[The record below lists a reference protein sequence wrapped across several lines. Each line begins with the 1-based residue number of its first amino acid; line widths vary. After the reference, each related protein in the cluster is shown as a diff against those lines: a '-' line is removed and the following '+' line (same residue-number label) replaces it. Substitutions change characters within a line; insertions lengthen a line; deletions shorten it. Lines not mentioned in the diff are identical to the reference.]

1 MDLRGLPYNDDKWD
15 LLLDQI
21 DYSSEEI
28 DQLLGYGSFNT
39 GNLTAIGKGTSS
51 ESDGPQAIGKTGVSD
66 GTGAACA
73 YPAEVVIAATW
84 NTELA
89 EKMGKA
95 IGDEALAQNSNGW
108 YAPACNIHRSP
119 FLGRVYEYY
128 SEDAV
133 LSGYITAY
141 VVQGAASRGY
151 APYIKHFAAND
162 QESGRMGVMTWMTEQ
177 TLREIY
183 LKPFEIAVKLGEV
196 EEKYLAD
203 NGNDNYSVQTITR
216 KAATGMMTSMNYIGA
231 VWTSLDYSL
240 CTRILRGEWGFEG
253 VVITDS
259 VTPEQSQF
267 LNALQTGNDYWL
279 NFMRVSLTDKT
290 SPEAQWAIRNAI
302 HDMCYAVV
310 NSSYIQN
317 SGPSQEVAF
326 RTAPWRIALYTV
338 DAVLA
343 VLAASGVAW
352 IVLRM
357 EDERRNPENYKK
369 GE

>member
-1 MDLRGLPYNDDKWD
+1 
-15 LLLDQI
+15 
-21 DYSSEEI
+21 
-28 DQLLGYGSFNT
+28 
-39 GNLTAIGKGTSS
+39 
-51 ESDGPQAIGKTGVSD
+51 
-66 GTGAACA
+66 
-73 YPAEVVIAATW
+73 
-84 NTELA
+84 
-89 EKMGKA
+89 
-95 IGDEALAQNSNGW
+95 
-108 YAPACNIHRSP
+108 
-119 FLGRVYEYY
+119 
-128 SEDAV
+128 
-133 LSGYITAY
+133 
-141 VVQGAASRGY
+141 
-151 APYIKHFAAND
+151 
-162 QESGRMGVMTWMTEQ
+162 MGVMTWMTEQ